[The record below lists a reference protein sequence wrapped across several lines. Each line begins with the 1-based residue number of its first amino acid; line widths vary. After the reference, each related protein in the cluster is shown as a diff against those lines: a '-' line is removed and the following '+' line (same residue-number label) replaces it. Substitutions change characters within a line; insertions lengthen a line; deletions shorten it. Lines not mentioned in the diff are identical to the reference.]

1 MTTLRD
7 FFPSLRTRQEVYD
20 DILSDPHLRVQFLLW
35 PVEEQERFLD
45 ICSGNRGLKVLY
57 DAYFQEIFNPDATP
71 ERLIS
76 LLSVLLDK
84 EIVAIRSLR
93 SQSSII
99 EDNQSLMLLD
109 IVVVLNDGSIVNVE
123 MQVSLNKGREW
134 WKNRSLLYL
143 CRCYDNIGSGENYL
157 AIKATTHISIVM
169 QDLFENEEPEFYAKY
184 RLLNVRTHK
193 KYTGN
198 FNLNVLYLK
207 NLNMATEN
215 DEKIGLVYWAK
226 AFLAK
231 TWEDLKMIA
240 ENNEVFREVGES
252 MFEVNAETI
261 EREMAEAHRKYLETV
276 ATYRAEGYNE
286 GYDECKAYMQA
297 ELDASRAE
305 LNASRAENERLKEEL
320 QKYKQ

>member
-1 MTTLRD
+1 MGKNSKFSAGLESATGKID
-7 FFPSLRTRQEVYD
+7 FCLTNDVVLHLVVQKNNRILKGLVCSLMGLDPEKVESVELLNPIDYSTYD
-20 DILSDPHLRVQFLLW
+20 
-35 PVEEQERFLD
+35 
-45 ICSGNRGLKVLY
+45 G
-57 DAYFQEIFNPDATP
+57 
-71 ERLIS
+71 
-76 LLSVLLDK
+76 K
-84 EIVAIRSLR
+84 EII
-93 SQSSII
+93 
-99 EDNQSLMLLD
+99 MD
-109 IVVVLNDGSIVNVE
+109 IKVVLDDSQIVNVE

-286 GYDECKAYMQA
+286 GYDEGKAYMQA
-297 ELDASRAE
+297 ELDAKSAELDASLTE